1 LAKNLR
7 KAVVLRKVGEHDILV
22 PLIYN
27 EDVAGWLHN
36 IPTKG
41 AERCDLTPIPKDL
54 VTVGSTLAAGVAED
68 SRTLNGLIFDKLV
81 ISFHDFQLLE
91 DAKLHRSAGLL
102 PTKATMAPYSQ
113 YWLAGDLS
121 LESTAHARPVSFSH
135 LQIFFLQALQK
146 IDRFLCLPRI
156 CKVFV
161 GGRSRISSRGRREQ
175 KTEGLASWMGK
186 GRRTSVPS

>member
-1 LAKNLR
+1 LAKILR

-54 VTVGSTLAAGVAED
+54 VTEGSTLVAGVAED

-135 LQIFFLQALQK
+135 LQIIFLQTAFCVFREFMKSLWAE
-146 IDRFLCLPRI
+146 DREYLREEGTENRSC
-156 CKVFV
+156 FV
-161 GGRSRISSRGRREQ
+161 DG
-175 KTEGLASWMGK
+175 
-186 GRRTSVPS
+186 RTSEPS